1 MAIFSLVFLLVLPVL
16 PLHALQLHH
25 RVLHPSSP
33 PDTPFLKR
41 ALIRS
46 HPSGNPRIDSLPTLQ
61 TDFEAFTGFETQHV
75 TGALYQLALDPQDDS
90 PWLISSVKA
99 VSLSSLPLDA
109 RFPHFLFPS
118 AISSTPPMN
127 TSFSI
132 SLTLAAPLLPSIIS

>member
-1 MAIFSLVFLLVLPVL
+1 MAIFSLVLVLVLPLV
-16 PLHALQLHH
+16 PIHALQLHH
-25 RVLHPSSP
+25 RLLHPSSP
-33 PDTPFLKR
+33 PDTPFLKT
-41 ALIRS
+41 AVIRL
-46 HPSGNPRIDSLPTLQ
+46 HPGIDSVPTLQ
-61 TDFEAFTGFETQHV
+61 TDLEPFTGFETQHV
-75 TGALYQLALDPQDDS
+75 TGALYQLALDQGDS

-132 SLTLAAPLLPSIIS
+132 SLTLAAPHLPSIIS